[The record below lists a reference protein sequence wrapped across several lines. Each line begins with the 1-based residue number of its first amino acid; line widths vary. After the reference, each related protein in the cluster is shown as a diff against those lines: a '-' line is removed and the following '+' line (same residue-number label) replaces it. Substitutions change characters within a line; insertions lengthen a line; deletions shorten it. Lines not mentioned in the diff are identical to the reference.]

1 MKIVVTED
9 YSGSFAKIMA
19 SSSVIDA
26 DPEQAR
32 LAVLHSY
39 RIVDT
44 PPEKQFDA
52 IVQRAAKLCGVSTA
66 ALVLIDEK
74 RCWFK
79 ARIGVERSE
88 TARHL
93 SFCDYVSRS
102 QDIFVVNDAKQD
114 SRFNKL
120 PLVIHDGFSFFAGMP
135 LVTPSGH
142 SIGTLCVLDRIP
154 RSLSDY
160 QIAALKMLSLES
172 MDLFEQHR
180 AKNPPPSAAVSKT
193 GKIESDSSSGSLLI
207 VDDDN
212 AVRSF
217 VCVATRRLGYHVMEA
232 VNGVEALKQIEQN
245 PGKISLVLTD
255 VNMPMMDGV
264 ELVKALKKHPE
275 RPPIAVMSGR
285 FDPYIRN
292 ALHAEGVT
300 ALLSKPFSTE
310 ALRLTLLKALAT
322 KA

>member
-1 MKIVVTED
+1 
-9 YSGSFAKIMA
+9 MA

-44 PPEKQFDA
+44 PPETQFDS
-52 IVQRAAKLCGVSTA
+52 IVQRAAELCDASVA
-66 ALVLIDEK
+66 ALVLVDEK

-79 ARIGVERSE
+79 ARVGVERTE
-88 TARHL
+88 IERHL
-93 SFCDYVSRS
+93 SFCDHAFRS
-102 QDIFVVNDAKQD
+102 KGVFVVNDAKQD
-114 SRFNKL
+114 PRFNKL
-120 PLVIHDGFSFFAGMP
+120 PIVTKDGFSFFAGMP
-135 LVTPSGH
+135 LVTPNGH
-142 SIGTLCVLDRIP
+142 SIGTLCVLDRHP
-154 RSLSDY
+154 RSLSKD
-160 QIAALKMLSLES
+160 QIAALKMLSSES
-172 MDLFEQHR
+172 MDLFEQRR
-180 AKNPPPSAAVSKT
+180 AKNPPLPAAVPSKIS
-193 GKIESDSSSGSLLI
+193 KVEANNHSGSLLV

-232 VNGVEALKQIEQN
+232 VNGVDALKQIDQN

-275 RPPIAVMSGR
+275 RPPVAVMSGR

-292 ALHAEGVT
+292 ALQAEGVT

-310 ALRLTLLKALAT
+310 ALKLTLLKAVAT